1 MIEYRNECVGCD
13 VCYNCGKK
21 CVETLICDKCKQD
34 IYGDYYHTADGD
46 ICEDCM
52 AESEEVEKLMTL
64 QNVLTLGEEETVT
77 VELNGFWA
85 YCLAQDEMER
95 MFEKWL
101 NSLPE
106 WERFSSYI
114 KPYVMDNYGALE
126 FVKELADKHDPD
138 AEEIMNERAEQ

>member
-52 AESEEVEKLMTL
+52 AESEEVEKLFTFE
-64 QNVLTLGEEETVT
+64 NVMKFGEEE
-77 VELNGFWA
+77 FWD
-85 YCLAQDEMER
+85 YCLSER
-95 MFEKWL
+95 ERKVLFNRWFNLLSEY
-101 NSLPE
+101 
-106 WERFSSYI
+106 ERFNSYI

-126 FVKELADKHDPD
+126 FIKELADKHNPD
-138 AEEIMNERAEQ
+138 AEEIMNERVEQ